1 MTERRPT
8 TSTRSHAYRTPDT
21 LTAEERALAHERA
34 KTLYPG
40 QRLSQSGAPE
50 DEHHLRVAIAEAEI
64 LDNPSLRPHTPDN
77 GLYGDAEAAAELA
90 VAEARGEAVE
100 AGPGFVGQVEDPLAL
115 DLAELVAA
123 YRRQHGL
130 SQRELAERLGMKQ
143 PHVARL
149 EAGLHTPSVDTLV
162 RVARALDA
170 SLRVDV
176 TPDGAH
182 LAPAEPAA

>member
-8 TSTRSHAYRTPDT
+8 RSKQSHAYRTPDT
-21 LTAEERALAHERA
+21 LTAEERALANERA

-64 LDNPSLRPHTPDN
+64 LDHPSLRPHTPDD
-77 GLYGDAEAAAELA
+77 GPYGDAEAAAELTA
-90 VAEARGEAVE
+90 AEARGEVVE
-100 AGPGFVGQVEDPLAL
+100 AGPGFVGQIGDPLAL